1 MTDATINIIYIF
13 AFLFIS
19 ALFCLVLRRIEK
31 EYKQKEQKLV
41 DECRRTNEELAR
53 WQVQF
58 RALQNKNEQAEEKIK
73 SLESELNARFPII
86 QPIVRQESELLRITR
101 TVSVDD
107 LKMIGDC
114 SDGLPGIICFDKC
127 NLNQQ
132 QTLLQGHIYNPIIK
146 EIAQNIDRFVTLDF
160 DRKNRKVIATLTIG
174 KKYL

>member
-31 EYKQKEQKLV
+31 EYHHKKEQLQKEIERVNEDKARLQIQI
-41 DECRRTNEELAR
+41 RTLKANEERL
-53 WQVQF
+53 
-58 RALQNKNEQAEEKIK
+58 NEKIK
-73 SLESELNARFPII
+73 DLESALKAGLPVIR
-86 QPIVRQESELLRITR
+86 PIVRQESKLLRITR

-107 LKMIGDC
+107 LKMLGDY
-114 SDGLPGIICFDKC
+114 SDGFPGIICFDKC

-160 DRKNRKVIATLTIG
+160 DRKSRKVIATLTIG
-174 KKYL
+174 EKYQ

>member
-1 MTDATINIIYIF
+1 MTDTTLNIIYIV
-13 AFLFIS
+13 FLLILT
-19 ALFCLVLRRIEK
+19 AVFCLVLRIKK
-31 EYKQKEQKLV
+31 EYEKKEQRLIHETRNV
-41 DECRRTNEELAR
+41 NEELAR
-53 WQVQF
+53 WQVQY

-73 SLESELNARFPII
+73 SLESELNARLPII
-86 QPIVRQESELLRITR
+86 QPIVRQESKLLRITR

-114 SDGLPGIICFDKC
+114 SDGFPGIICFDKC

-146 EIAQNIDRFVTLDF
+146 EIAQNIDQFVTLDF